1 MTAVVPKRNPSLRF
15 SPKAHK
21 YWLDGR
27 PVPGV
32 TTLLGRGIPK
42 PALPYWS
49 AKAVAEYVIRNPE
62 GVEQLRTMGEGP
74 AIAALKQIPWQARDE
89 AAVKGTDVHALGEK
103 IIHGEA
109 VDVPEH
115 LVDHVQGY
123 ADLLE
128 KFVIEPVLTER
139 AVASR
144 KWFYAGT
151 FDAIVRIG
159 KGPWAG
165 RTAIVDLKTSSGVY
179 GETGLQVAAYACA
192 DWYLGDDGEETP
204 IPEVDCS
211 AVIHVTEAGSQLHPL
226 SKTREGLEVAFKVFT
241 HAQFVAKQADYI
253 KGLVG
258 EPMDL
263 EEQEAS

>member
-1 MTAVVPKRNPSLRF
+1 MTTPKPSLRF
-15 SPKAHK
+15 SEKAHR

-32 TTLLGRGIPK
+32 TTLLGGGLPK
-42 PALPYWS
+42 PAIPYWAARS
-49 AKAVAEYVIRNPE
+49 VAEYVIRNPE
-62 GVEQLRTMGEGP
+62 AVEQLRAMGEGP
-74 AIAALKQIPWQARDE
+74 AIAALKQIPWQKRDD
-89 AAVKGTDVHALGEK
+89 AAVKGTQVHRLGEK
-103 IIHGEA
+103 IIHGES

-128 KFVIEPVLTER
+128 KFEIEPVLTER

-144 KWFYAGT
+144 QWFYAGT

-165 RTAIVDLKTSSGVY
+165 RTAIVDLKTSSSVY
-179 GETGLQVAAYACA
+179 GETGLQVAAYAHA
-192 DWYLGDDGEETP
+192 EWYLGDDGEEMP
-204 IPEVDCS
+204 IPAVDCS
-211 AVIHVTEAGSQLHPL
+211 AVIHVTDVGSQLHPL
-226 SKTREGLEVAFKVFT
+226 SADRAALERAFKTFT
-241 HAQFVAKQADYI
+241 HIQFVAKQVDYI

-263 EEQEAS
+263 EEQEVA